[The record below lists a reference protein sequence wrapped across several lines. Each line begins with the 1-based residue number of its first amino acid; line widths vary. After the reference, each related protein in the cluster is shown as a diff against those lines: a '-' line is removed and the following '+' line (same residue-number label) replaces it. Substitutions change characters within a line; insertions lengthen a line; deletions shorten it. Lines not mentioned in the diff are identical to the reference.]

1 MGSLDS
7 LARQARVSG
16 DTMGRVGSVS
26 ILLLLVSSVIVPPA
40 SSAPIVA
47 VTGGVT
53 LASLP
58 LQALVLG
65 KLLFLKKLLLE
76 GVLLDKLVRKGGK
89 LVGKGG
95 KLVGKGVLLDKILR
109 KSSSSSDAQGYNAP
123 NS

>member
-1 MGSLDS
+1 MGSRQLS
-7 LARQARVSG
+7 TARKGSG
-16 DTMGRVGSVS
+16 CTMGRVGSVS
-26 ILLLLVSSVIVPPA
+26 ILLLIVSSVIVPPA
-40 SSAPIVA
+40 SSAPFVA
-47 VTGGVT
+47 VTSGVT

-58 LQALVLG
+58 LQALVVG

-95 KLVGKGVLLDKILR
+95 KLVGKGVLLDKILT
-109 KSSSSSDAQGYNAP
+109 KSSSPSGAQGYNAR